1 MPYWYCFS
9 KVLIPFVIA
18 QFMNKINQFDN
29 IGMKVGKN
37 ERLLNIHTLRDN
49 HAEATYKQARQLV
62 EQYYPIAD
70 DTSFRKH
77 FAGYLRK
84 QIAKKKY
91 VTNIEENMNWI
102 ELDKL
107 SQRYLEYHVNWD
119 AYSYDLELINPT
131 QIEMWK
137 LCEKLAKT
145 LNSAGSLSKEFN
157 LIPFLENNGKW
168 QPSFDLINML
178 N

>member
-1 MPYWYCFS
+1 M
-9 KVLIPFVIA
+9 IA

-37 ERLLNIHTLRDN
+37 ERLLNIHTMRDN
-49 HAEATYKQARQLV
+49 HAEKTYQNARQLV
-62 EQYYPIAD
+62 EQYYPID
-70 DTSFRKH
+70 DDDAFRKH

-84 QIAKKKY
+84 QIAKEKY
-91 VTNIEENMNWI
+91 VTSIEENINWG
-102 ELDKL
+102 ELENL
-107 SQRYLEYHVNWD
+107 SMRYLEYHVNWD
-119 AYSYDLELINPT
+119 AYSYDLELTNPK

-145 LNSAGSLSKEFN
+145 LNGAGSISKEFKS
-157 LIPFLENNGKW
+157 IPFLENKDKW
-168 QPSFDLINML
+168 QPSFDLINLL